1 RGNWW
6 ARFGGPEAASFA
18 PWIDPEAARRDE
30 KSVAEAAEAAAAA
43 WKKGLADWGLGPAD
57 VAALRKAREAVIYT
71 PGSSAGVGLNVLQSL
86 AAPAVAF
93 ESAEEDLRD
102 EIAGI
107 VSGLLGLVRI
117 DAAPLQSPEA
127 VFLATLIETS
137 GRAGKG
143 LTLESLVPAIDDP
156 PFTKVGALPLETVFP
171 RKDRQRL
178 MLALNNLLAAPSF
191 EAWREGEPLDV
202 ERLLRAAGRR
212 PKLSVIYTAHLS

>member
-6 ARFGGPEAASFA
+6 ARFGGPEAASFE
-18 PWIDPEAARRDE
+18 PGIDPEAARRDG
-30 KSVAEAAEAAAAA
+30 KSVAEAAEVAAAA

-71 PGSSAGVGLNVLQSL
+71 PGSGTGVGLNVLQSL

-117 DAAPLQSPEA
+117 DADPLQSPEA
-127 VFLATLIETS
+127 VFLANLIES
-137 GRAGKG
+137 SWRAGKG
-143 LTLESLVPAIDDP
+143 LTPPSPRTAIHDP
-156 PFTKVGALPLETVFP
+156 P
-171 RKDRQRL
+171 
-178 MLALNNLLAAPSF
+178 
-191 EAWREGEPLDV
+191 
-202 ERLLRAAGRR
+202 
-212 PKLSVIYTAHLS
+212 